1 MNYLL
6 MIIPMTLLKCG
17 NFLKNK
23 DTNATGT
30 DDAFGNVL
38 IAVAPAVDAFATGND
53 KALRKALR
61 AVRQTID
68 NYLGEEQT
76 GK

>member
-6 MIIPMTLLKCG
+6 MFLPMALIQLG

-23 DTNATGT
+23 DANASGS

-38 IAVAPAVDAFATGND
+38 IAIAPAIDGFAHGSESAV
-53 KALRKALR
+53 KKALR
-61 AVRQTID
+61 AAKVAID
-68 NYLGEEQT
+68 NYLGE
-76 GK
+76 